1 MNSFLNIQ
9 VRILAQQAQATLRQL
24 NTQMGSLGSGNI
36 GTGRLDRLGSQMQ
49 WLGRQI
55 EYNFT
60 VPLAIAGAA
69 ATKMA
74 LDNEAAFVR
83 ITKVYGDATH
93 GADYYKQELESL
105 KKAFVALSD
114 EFGIAQ
120 ADALNIAADWAAA
133 GASGIAL
140 AKAVELTM
148 KTMVLG
154 ELNAGKATQ
163 SLIAIQAQYGLS
175 ISQLADTIDILN
187 MVENQTGI
195 SMAGLIDGFART
207 AGVARSSG
215 VGVRELAADLAALT
229 PATGSA
235 VNAGN
240 ALKTIFSRLL
250 SPTKQTA
257 DILGLMGINTH
268 AVAWESS
275 NAQEKL
281 LLMATSFMKLS
292 DAQKGLVS
300 SIIASRYQVN
310 RFEVLMRELTSTNGY
325 YQRALQSTT
334 DMNAVYAQSQKELNQ
349 VLTSSPKRL
358 EVIWTMLKNAAADI
372 IQPMIPLV
380 LWLATAIMRVVQAFS
395 NLNPAV
401 QKFILF
407 GLALLAAVG
416 PIVRYLGAIQVLI
429 FELGGLFGLLLR
441 PLTGVVTMF
450 RLLVLI
456 PIQTFFNVAALAMR
470 GLVISAIAVGTA
482 LPRIFA
488 VMTTA
493 SEIIIAGFVRTV
505 DFLVVA
511 GWAALVTGTSFFLNV
526 MLGLWGI
533 FWGRLGPLV
542 TQGMALV
549 GILWARGL
557 AAMEAVLLAF
567 AAASG
572 RIWRLITTSPLI
584 LLQGLWTAIT
594 TGFVRLLPLLRV
606 IGLAFVDA
614 ITGPIGLAIT
624 AAVLLILVFWKQIKQ
639 IWNNA
644 VNFFRNGGGVA
655 DAFAP
660 LGRAAVAVKN
670 LVLRAFNALPNGIRS
685 AMLAVVNIIA
695 AAAKA
700 VYHWFSYL
708 NPFAK
713 HSPSLVDNVKN
724 GSQVIQGHYADT
736 HAAAMQAKDG
746 AASVTA
752 AHASATS
759 AHTSIVSSAAASVSG
774 QATALSSLGS
784 AYDKAAAD
792 LDRFEKAVRAVERA
806 AEQAKYDTIRKQ
818 LLAIA
823 KDAVPAFDQLLR
835 ELYPLEDQLKVVQ
848 KSLDAQQAVVDGLK
862 SKLDD
867 ANAALKTQQDVL
879 DSMKQSVDKFS
890 NQVNAINGDLEVL
903 GGTREALRL
912 AGAGS
917 DILKGYDDQIGKLKE
932 QKQGINDQLAAAQ
945 KAYNDQKKLVDD
957 LTASRDKLQA
967 GYDEESK
974 KLQKIQDQYDKI
986 KQRIQDI
993 TSAIQDFASA
1003 ADALQQS
1010 KKGGKGGVG
1019 SDFNAGAGANFP
1031 DVGGT
1036 GGIGREGGIA
1046 DQSALIDQF
1055 TKDIKDKTKNLFG
1068 LFNFLDPIKKGWNA
1082 AWGWV
1087 KSNFGPIASMVGN
1100 FFGHLFDGVG
1110 NPLKGLNF
1118 SGYIDAIKSLFDGII
1133 GFAKDAWNL
1142 IGPPLKEIGKVIW
1155 NALGRAF
1162 QQIGPELAKFK
1173 DLIKPMGDLWRELA
1187 PILKVI
1193 GGILGGVVLLALNVV
1208 AHVLANTLGPALNLI
1223 ISIIRDVI
1231 IVLRGLIEF
1240 IVGVFTGNWS
1250 LAWKGIVDFFGAI
1263 WDAIWQTIKNAGLVI
1278 WGIVKGIVE
1287 GVVGFFKWAY
1297 DILLGH
1303 SIIPDIVNGIISFFT
1318 MLKDVVVAIW
1328 NAFMAGLKWVWDNIL
1343 RPVFDA
1349 IKAAIHLVAVAFG
1362 LAVDSVKFY
1371 WNLFIGAGQYAWG
1384 IIRGVI
1390 QAIRDKWNDIV
1401 DGIRGMVN
1409 AVKGW
1414 IDNFVNAVSGIK
1426 NRIAGAFSG
1435 LFDGLKNAF
1444 KSAVNWI
1451 IGKWNGLQFS
1461 LGPFSVGTP
1470 DIPYLA
1476 KGGLVANQA
1485 MAIVG
1490 EGRKG
1495 FPEYVIPTDPQY
1507 RDRALQLFQALGNEL
1522 GINNVVGGQKIMSL
1536 LANQLTRGTT
1546 GDRIQFFAS
1555 GGVLGRASIRGSG
1568 SNAMIVVAPQANN
1581 TEYHFHGNLE
1591 FPNVKSGNDARE
1603 FVKNLQALVGS

>member
-9 VRILAQQAQATLRQL
+9 VKILAQQAQATLRQL
-24 NTQMGSLGSGNI
+24 NAQMGSLGSGNI
-36 GTGRLDRLGSQMQ
+36 ATSRLDRLGSQMQ

-93 GADYYKQELESL
+93 GADFYKQELQSL
-105 KKAFVALSD
+105 KKAFVALSN

-154 ELNAGKATQ
+154 ELEAGKATQ

-257 DILGLMGINTH
+257 EILGLMGINTH
-268 AVAWESS
+268 AMAWESS

-372 IQPMIPLV
+372 VQPMIPLV
-380 LWLATAIMRVVQAFS
+380 LWLATALMRVVQAFS

-416 PIVRYLGAIQVLI
+416 PIVRYLGALQVLI
-429 FELGGLFGLLLR
+429 FELGGLFGLLLK
-441 PLTGVVTMF
+441 PLAGVVTLF

-470 GLVISAIAVGTA
+470 GLVVSAIAVGTA

-493 SEIIIAGFVRTV
+493 SEIIIAGFVRAV
-505 DFLVVA
+505 DFIVVA

-526 MLGLWGI
+526 MLGLWGA
-533 FWGRLGPLV
+533 FWGRLGPLI

-549 GILWARGL
+549 GVLWTRGL
-557 AAMEAVLLAF
+557 AAMEAALLAF

-572 RIWRLITTSPLI
+572 RIWRLITTAPLV

-594 TGFVRLLPLLRV
+594 TGFLRLLPLLRI
-606 IGLAFVDA
+606 IGLAFIDA

-624 AAVLLILVFWKQIKQ
+624 AAVLLILAFWKQIKQ

-655 DAFAP
+655 NAFAP

-724 GSQVIQGHYADT
+724 GSKVIQGHYADT
-736 HAAAMQAKDG
+736 HDAAMQAKNG

-752 AHASATS
+752 AHASATN

-774 QATALSSLGS
+774 QATALSSLGA
-784 AYDKAAAD
+784 AYNKASDD

-806 AEQAKYDTIRKQ
+806 AEQAHYDAIRKQ
-818 LLAIA
+818 LLSIA
-823 KDAVPAFDQLLR
+823 KDAVPAFDQLLK

-867 ANAALKTQQDVL
+867 ANTALKTQQDVL

-890 NQVNAINGDLEVL
+890 SQVNAINGDLEVL
-903 GGTREALRL
+903 GGTREMLRQ

-917 DILKGYDDQIGKLKE
+917 DILKGYDDQIQKLKD
-932 QKQGINDQLAAAQ
+932 QKQGINEQLDAAK
-945 KAYNDQKKLVDD
+945 KAYEAQKKLVDD
-957 LTASRDKLQA
+957 LTAARDKLQA
-967 GYDEESK
+967 SYDAENK
-974 KLQKIQDQYDKI
+974 KLQQIQDQYDKI

-993 TSAIQDFASA
+993 TSAIGDFASA
-1003 ADALQQS
+1003 ADALAS
-1010 KKGGKGGVG
+1010 SKKKGGGAGGIG
-1019 SDFNAGAGANFP
+1019 SDFAAGAGANFP
-1031 DVGGT
+1031 GVGGT

-1055 TKDIKDKTKNLFG
+1055 TKQIQDKTKNLFG
-1068 LFNFLDPIKKGWNA
+1068 LFNFLDPIKKAWNT
-1082 AWGWV
+1082 AWAWV
-1087 KSNFGPIASMVGN
+1087 KTTFGPIAALIGN
-1100 FFGHLFDGVG
+1100 FFAHLFDGVG
-1110 NPLKGLNF
+1110 NPLKGLDF
-1118 SGYIDAIKSLFDGII
+1118 GGYIDSIKSLFDGII
-1133 GFAKDAWNL
+1133 GFAKAAWDL

-1155 NALGRAF
+1155 DALGRAF
-1162 QQIGPELAKFK
+1162 QQIGPEIAKFK
-1173 DLIKPMGDLWRELA
+1173 DLVKPMGDLWRELA
-1187 PILKVI
+1187 PILKVVAAL
-1193 GGILGGVVLLALNVV
+1193 LGGVILLAINII
-1208 AHVLANTLGPALNLI
+1208 AHVLADTLKPALNFV
-1223 ISIIRDVI
+1223 ISIIRDLI

-1240 IVGVFTGNWS
+1240 LTGVFTGNWK
-1250 LAWKGIVDFFGAI
+1250 LAWKGILDFFGAI
-1263 WDAIWQTIKNAGLVI
+1263 WDAIWQTIKNAGLILLGLVS
-1278 WGIVKGIVE
+1278 GIVKGIV
-1287 GVVGFFKWAY
+1287 GFFKWVY

-1328 NAFMAGLKWVWDNIL
+1328 NAFMAALKWVWDNIL

-1362 LAVDSVKFY
+1362 AAVNAVQFY
-1371 WNLFIGAGQYAWG
+1371 WNLFTSAARAAWDIVRSVIGW
-1384 IIRGVI
+1384 
-1390 QAIRDKWNDIV
+1390 IRDKWNDIV
-1401 DGIRGMVN
+1401 AGIKAMVDN
-1409 AVKGW
+1409 VKGW
-1414 IDNFVNAVSGIK
+1414 IDRFVSMLLGIK
-1426 NRIAGAFSG
+1426 NRFSFSG
-1435 LFDGLKNAF
+1435 LFDGIKDAF
-1444 KSAVNWI
+1444 KSAINWI

-1470 DIPYLA
+1470 NIPYLA
-1476 KGGLVANQA
+1476 KGGLVANQT
-1485 MAIVG
+1485 MAVVG

-1507 RDRALQLFQALGNEL
+1507 RDRALKLFQALGNEL

-1536 LANQLTRGTT
+1536 LANQLTRGTA

-1555 GGVLGRASIRGSG
+1555 GGVLGRASIRGNG
-1568 SNAMIVVAPQANN
+1568 SNAMIVVAPQTNN

-1591 FPNVKSGNDARE
+1591 FPNIKSGNDAKE
-1603 FVKNLQALVGS
+1603 FVKNLRALVGS